1 MTVFNTFFK
10 VIKKYKG
17 TVILYTAFLVVFG
30 FMYTKI
36 NNDTN
41 NFFSEE
47 LPSIAIV
54 NDDTYEGLTKNLID
68 YMSKNTKVIDI
79 DSDKLDDALFYRDIS
94 YIIYIPKKYKD
105 EVLYSN
111 PEIIIKSTKDY
122 NASLSGMM
130 LKRYLEVQNIYKKLY
145 SDENKVIESINSS
158 LDNETEVSVLT
169 NTSNNDKLTR
179 YFNFAS
185 YSITAVIIYII
196 CLVLSSFN
204 DINVKKRTIVSSLSY
219 KKYNRSILLASFT
232 YGIFIWILYMLLG
245 LILLGNLF
253 TIQGLIYALN
263 TLLFTLVM
271 ITLALLISTLTNNK
285 NAISGIVN
293 VVALAQAFLCGA
305 FIPTKFLPTS
315 VLSIARVLPAYW
327 YINTNDLISSM
338 QVFDKVTLKPV
349 ITNFCVLVFYIVLFV
364 VVNNIVSKRKEAIN

>member
-41 NFFSEE
+41 NFSEE

-122 NASLSGMM
+122 NASLSDMM

-204 DINVKKRTIVSSLSY
+204 DINVKKRTIDRKS
-219 KKYNRSILLASFT
+219 
-232 YGIFIWILYMLLG
+232 
-245 LILLGNLF
+245 
-253 TIQGLIYALN
+253 
-263 TLLFTLVM
+263 
-271 ITLALLISTLTNNK
+271 
-285 NAISGIVN
+285 
-293 VVALAQAFLCGA
+293 VV
-305 FIPTKFLPTS
+305 
-315 VLSIARVLPAYW
+315 
-327 YINTNDLISSM
+327 
-338 QVFDKVTLKPV
+338 
-349 ITNFCVLVFYIVLFV
+349 
-364 VVNNIVSKRKEAIN
+364 